1 MPETKTLDALVIR
14 NIADIEAAI
23 VHAQLE
29 IGPVIWREA
38 AKTAQTLCEGDWTV
52 VVDAD
57 DDELRLAD
65 RSWMTHGTRKPKADF
80 SIRLYERV
88 PRDGDGENTWL
99 ATFVASGPNGATMAF
114 WIEQT
119 IATPSVW
126 RKLVKTSEGIVAELR
141 ALGFSIDDDD
151 DRRLYLPV
159 VLDREAL
166 ARAFETD
173 DFDEVMKPVAT
184 AVGNVMAAAPVLT
197 RLRSAAMANGS

>member
-1 MPETKTLDALVIR
+1 
-14 NIADIEAAI
+14 
-23 VHAQLE
+23 
-29 IGPVIWREA
+29 
-38 AKTAQTLCEGDWTV
+38 
-52 VVDAD
+52 
-57 DDELRLAD
+57 
-65 RSWMTHGTRKPKADF
+65 
-80 SIRLYERV
+80 
-88 PRDGDGENTWL
+88 
-99 ATFVASGPNGATMAF
+99 MAF

-119 IATPSVW
+119 IATSSVW

-173 DFDEVMKPVAT
+173 DFDEVMKPVAM

-197 RLRSAAMANGS
+197 RLRSAAMAKGG